1 MNFIIRHADV
11 VGAIDIKQDLQAVFL
26 MDDAEV
32 MVEKIRAQVLQ
43 EAGELFPEKG
53 GFFIICDN
61 GVDVNDGLDPEL
73 AAETCFQ
80 LVCEHVGVEKRHV
93 GWHLQMEGHHPGSGA
108 VVMDDEI
115 MHSKNMIG
123 GAHGICNFLHK
134 LRIRLLAKERAACFE
149 QGLDAGHQNE
159 DGDGKASE
167 AVDRKTGYMLKNQGE
182 QYNSS
187 CDAVISGIAG
197 RGFQCYALK
206 LSGEPA
212 VVAVHIELHQ
222 NGTQENRDDQRT
234 RSGQGRVHDFPDGFP
249 CQLKA
254 HEENGD
260 GDKEPGKILDSA
272 VPEGVSGICFV
283 ACKSES
289 DERDNAA
296 PCIGEVV
303 QGVGD
308 DGD

>member
-1 MNFIIRHADV
+1 MVHPDPQADSGSYLIKLLFQIVLNFIIRHADV
-11 VGAIDIKQDLQAVFL
+11 VGAIDIKQNLQAVFL

-32 MVEKIRAQVLQ
+32 MVEKIRAKVLQ

-80 LVCEHVGVEKRHV
+80 LVCEHVGVEKRHI

-115 MHSKNMIG
+115 MHSKNMVG

-167 AVDRKTGYMLKNQGE
+167 AVDRKTGYMLEKKRE
-182 QYNSS
+182 
-187 CDAVISGIAG
+187 
-197 RGFQCYALK
+197 
-206 LSGEPA
+206 
-212 VVAVHIELHQ
+212 
-222 NGTQENRDDQRT
+222 
-234 RSGQGRVHDFPDGFP
+234 
-249 CQLKA
+249 
-254 HEENGD
+254 
-260 GDKEPGKILDSA
+260 
-272 VPEGVSGICFV
+272 
-283 ACKSES
+283 
-289 DERDNAA
+289 
-296 PCIGEVV
+296 
-303 QGVGD
+303 
-308 DGD
+308 